1 MLLLLVVACL
11 GALALSGTALAGDF
25 AEASSRGAGHA
36 FWFALTAGFLT
47 SLTPCVYPMIPITVS
62 IFGARS
68 TSSRGHA
75 FLLATAYVAGIAVM
89 FGCLGTVLALLGK
102 AFGTFLAN
110 PWVVVPLVLFFLVMA
125 ASMFGAF
132 DLSLPPWLHQRLSRV
147 GGRGFVGAFLMG
159 LVGGLIAA
167 PCTGPPLAGIL
178 AYVATTRD
186 AGHGFLLLATYA
198 AGIGVPFWA
207 IAGFSMQ
214 LPKSGPWMDAV
225 KSVFGIAL
233 VVAGLYYLRPI
244 LPVLARLGDRSDSFL
259 VGAVAAI
266 FAGLALGAV
275 HLSFSA
281 GVPKTAPG
289 PTIPLATSSTFW
301 VTSARGAKPVR
312 KGVGLLLVV
321 AGSFGLINYLLT
333 PAIQIEWLR
342 SEPAAVAKARAQGK
356 PLLVDFTADWCLPC
370 QEMEVRVFGRQ
381 DVAPTL
387 AEFVLLRIDLSRE
400 SDDASFAALKAK
412 YQVETLPAVRFATP
426 DGRVLARIDKL
437 VPWQEFVATARRARE
452 R

>member
-1 MLLLLVVACL
+1 MQPRRPLSWAAWVVAAGL
-11 GALALSGTALAGDF
+11 LIPAAVHAGDF
-25 AEASSRGAGHA
+25 ATAVSRGTLHA
-36 FWFALTAGFLT
+36 FLFAFTAGFLT

-62 IFGARS
+62 IFGGRAA
-68 TSSRGHA
+68 SSRSRA
-75 FLLATAYVAGIAVM
+75 FLLATAYVAGIAAT
-89 FGCLGTVLALLGK
+89 FGTLGTSFALLGK

-110 PWVVVPLVLFFLVMA
+110 PWVVVPLVLFFFAMA

-132 DLSLPPWLHQRLSRV
+132 NLALPASLQGRLSRV
-147 GGRGFVGAFLMG
+147 GGRGFLGAFLMG

-186 AGHGFLLLATYA
+186 AGHGFLLLSTYA

-244 LPVLARLGDRSDSFL
+244 VPALSRFTAHRSAFL
-259 VGAVAAI
+259 IGALVMTC
-266 FAGLALGAV
+266 AGLMLGAV

-281 GVPKTAPG
+281 GVRQA
-289 PTIPLATSSTFW
+289 
-301 VTSARGAKPVR
+301 VR
-312 KGVGLLLVV
+312 KAVGVVLVV
-321 AGSFGLINYLLT
+321 GGLFTSIDYILT
-333 PAIQIEWLR
+333 PAVHIRWFT
-342 SEPAAVAKARAQGK
+342 SESDALTAARAAHK

-370 QEMEVRVFGRQ
+370 QEMDAKVFGHPE
-381 DVAPTL
+381 VAPLLDRFILLRVDLSQDDERL
-387 AEFVLLRIDLSRE
+387 AEI
-400 SDDASFAALKAK
+400 KAR
-412 YQVETLPAVRFATP
+412 YHVETLPAVRIADPAGAVLTQINRLLTRREFLDIAE
-426 DGRVLARIDKL
+426 RVQAAFSR
-437 VPWQEFVATARRARE
+437 QGS
-452 R
+452 